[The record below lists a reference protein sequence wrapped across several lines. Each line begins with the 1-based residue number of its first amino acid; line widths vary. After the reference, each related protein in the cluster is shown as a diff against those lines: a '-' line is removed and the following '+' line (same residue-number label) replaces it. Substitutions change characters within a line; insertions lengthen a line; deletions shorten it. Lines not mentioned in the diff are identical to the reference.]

1 MMSLQL
7 YMIPEMEAITN
18 ELYLETEEVKQSQDH
33 RAENAQ
39 IILILSTHNKG
50 LNSARRVPL
59 HEGKQRHRRGSL
71 LRLRGLKAAF

>member
-7 YMIPEMEAITN
+7 YMIPEVEAITN

-50 LNSARRVPL
+50 LN
-59 HEGKQRHRRGSL
+59 
-71 LRLRGLKAAF
+71 